1 MPARTADH
9 QPTTRGRGIPCDLV
23 VGKVEAGWRGT
34 AIDCGLQ
41 GPLAAFAFE
50 DPQVDLLGSLHI
62 SIYLSVARSAAR
74 SPIVTQSRMD
84 ETGRRRRLPQISRD
98 GGRSQ

>member
-23 VGKVEAGWRGT
+23 VGKVEAGWRGA

-50 DPQVDLLGSLHI
+50 DPQVDLLGSLHV
-62 SIYLSVARSAAR
+62 SICSTLSREIPNCHAQTGTVPDGRNRTPS
-74 SPIVTQSRMD
+74 SPASNQ
-84 ETGRRRRLPQISRD
+84 P
-98 GGRSQ
+98 